1 VQHLW
6 LLRRIKD
13 VFLATQNQAKFGHY
27 WLREAPR
34 RAGDLTIMKT
44 FILAASLTLALS
56 TAAFAGQCQDDI
68 EKIDAALASGDV
80 SPDQKAQI
88 EDMRNQAVQLCGA
101 GNEAEGLDVTAEA
114 KAMLNIQ

>member
-1 VQHLW
+1 
-6 LLRRIKD
+6 
-13 VFLATQNQAKFGHY
+13 
-27 WLREAPR
+27 
-34 RAGDLTIMKT
+34 MKT
-44 FILAASLTLALS
+44 MIYAAVVLSALS

-68 EKIDAALASGDV
+68 EKIDAALASEELDAD
-80 SPDQKAQI
+80 SRAQI

>member
-1 VQHLW
+1 
-6 LLRRIKD
+6 
-13 VFLATQNQAKFGHY
+13 
-27 WLREAPR
+27 
-34 RAGDLTIMKT
+34 MKT
-44 FILAASLTLALS
+44 FAIAAVFALALS
-56 TAAFAGQCQDDI
+56 ATAFAGQCQDDI

-80 SPDQKAQI
+80 GPDQRAQI

>member
-1 VQHLW
+1 
-6 LLRRIKD
+6 
-13 VFLATQNQAKFGHY
+13 
-27 WLREAPR
+27 
-34 RAGDLTIMKT
+34 MKT
-44 FILAASLTLALS
+44 LILAASLTLALS

-80 SPDQKAQI
+80 GPDQRAQI